1 MVEAA
6 PTPLENED
14 AQLRALMVRY
24 QDGEME
30 AFEELYR
37 RTLSMVRGYLGALT
51 RDAAR
56 AADLAQE
63 SYLQIHR
70 SRRTYDARF
79 PVRPWMLAIARH
91 VRLSDER
98 RRRRRASREIAAGDD
113 LPDVPVPAEV
123 EQLADRQAVTRAL
136 ARLPP
141 ERREAVVLHH
151 LQGLHFSEIGRIVGA
166 SDVAVRIR
174 AHRGMAQLRALL
186 APGRERG

>member
-1 MVEAA
+1 MSEAA
-6 PTPLENED
+6 PTPLGDDD
-14 AQLRALMVRY
+14 AQLRALMGRY
-24 QDGEME
+24 QGGEME

-37 RTLSMVRGYLGALT
+37 RTLPMVRGYLGAWT

-56 AADLAQE
+56 TADLTQE
-63 SYLQIHR
+63 SYLQLHR

-98 RRRRRASREIAAGDD
+98 RLRRRASREVAAGED
-113 LPDVPVPAEV
+113 LPEVPVPAEV
-123 EQLADRQAVTRAL
+123 EHLADRQEVARAL
-136 ARLPP
+136 AQLAP

-151 LQGLHFSEIGRIVGA
+151 LQGLRFSEIGHIVGA

-174 AHRGMAQLRALL
+174 AHRGMAQLRELL
-186 APGRERG
+186 APRRENG